1 MSHQKLH
8 IDDVFGKGLKKQP
21 ADTMPVNNLE
31 GQFAQMWLAFNGAE
45 LVLVPQFRFHE
56 SRLWRFDFAI
66 PSRKVA
72 FEIQGGTYIRG
83 GHSRGKQQGKDI
95 EKHNE
100 AIALGWRLFY
110 LDTKMLE
117 PKRIADEVAKLTTW
131 AKEAT

>member
-72 FEIQGGTYIRG
+72 FEIQGGT
-83 GHSRGKQQGKDI
+83 
-95 EKHNE
+95 
-100 AIALGWRLFY
+100 
-110 LDTKMLE
+110 
-117 PKRIADEVAKLTTW
+117 
-131 AKEAT
+131 